1 MFWRTH
7 LFWWT
12 PPVVASLYIQAEIEK
27 TRTWKNSV
35 FGYFSRNW
43 WAKWY
48 VVPLNHQP
56 KPLCWLISTYL
67 LTDYNLVRSQSL
79 LHYLKMNNFI
89 SKKWNT
95 YLKDFWKST
104 PAEMMNGTEFFR
116 FHRFW
121 SNRENLRNW
130 IKYPRKIW
138 NKVLSGEF
146 FSFKKLHVNFACNM
160 VVHIWW
166 RPRLWGLSLC
176 R

>member
-1 MFWRTH
+1 MSGCGFFLVRNFQHSDWIRSKFRDIYRSSHWRCSRLAFLLKRDSNTCVWRTH

-12 PPVVASLYIQAEIEK
+12 PPVVASLYIQAELEK

-79 LHYLKMNNFI
+79 LHYLKMKI
-89 SKKWNT
+89 
-95 YLKDFWKST
+95 LST
-104 PAEMMNGTEFFR
+104 
-116 FHRFW
+116 W
-121 SNRENLRNW
+121 Q
-130 IKYPRKIW
+130 
-138 NKVLSGEF
+138 
-146 FSFKKLHVNFACNM
+146 LHK
-160 VVHIWW
+160 
-166 RPRLWGLSLC
+166 
-176 R
+176 